1 MTHPAHNPGIPS
13 QGRYTLDVYPV
24 CIVLRVVQSYLLPV
38 KTAATVFPLLALVLF
53 LPSAVVLYRRY
64 GVLSRWRALSLCAF
78 GYYLLTALCLTLVP
92 LPRRTADFCE
102 RFAEKATPE
111 WSPGHTFGDI
121 WREAGD
127 AITAKSLILQNP
139 AVHGALFN
147 LLLLLP
153 LGLFLRYHARRG
165 LAATVAIGFGVSLF
179 FEVTQGTGLWG
190 VYPCPYRLFDVDDL
204 LTNTA
209 GAALGWYL
217 AGPLHRRLPSM
228 ATLDVR
234 ALARHPVPVG
244 RRLTALLVD
253 ILGVA
258 AVTLLAL
265 ALAVY
270 DQALSSGVA
279 LGTPVVVFV
288 SWFVLAPWATGATPG
303 KRLLRL
309 ELVTA
314 DGRRPE
320 LWRLLVRSVPY
331 GVLLVPPLG
340 LGALVGLDL
349 FFSSA
354 SLMVLRE
361 AGADGLATVG
371 LRLLLD
377 RPEWL
382 LVLCLPAALML
393 LAAYGG
399 VRGRH
404 ESLSGVRNRALPPTH
419 APPAPEPAP
428 RPAPDPEPEPAVR
441 DEEREPARLP
451 DR

>member
-1 MTHPAHNPGIPS
+1 M
-13 QGRYTLDVYPV
+13 
-24 CIVLRVVQSYLLPV
+24 VQSYVLPV
-38 KTAATVFPLLALVLF
+38 KTAATVFPLLALLLF

-78 GYYLLTALCLTLVP
+78 GYYLLTAVCLVLVP

-102 RFAEKATPE
+102 RFAAKATPE
-111 WSPGHTFGDI
+111 WSPGHTVGDI

-127 AITAKSLILQNP
+127 TITVKSLILQNP

-165 LAATVAIGFGVSLF
+165 LAATVAIGFGVSLL
-179 FEVTQGTGLWG
+179 FELTQGTGLWG

-209 GAALGWYL
+209 GGALGWYL

-228 ATLDVR
+228 AILDVQ
-234 ALARHPVPVG
+234 ALARRPVPVG

-253 ILGVA
+253 TLGVA
-258 AVTLLAL
+258 AMLLVGL
-265 ALAVY
+265 ALAVH
-270 DQALSSGVA
+270 DGSL
-279 LGTPVVVFV
+279 TPNTVLRMTLVVFGC
-288 SWFVLAPWATGATPG
+288 WFVLAPWATGATPG

-314 DGRRPE
+314 DGRRPA
-320 LWRLLVRSVPY
+320 LWRLSVRAVPY
-331 GVLLVPPLG
+331 AGLLTPL
-340 LGALVGLDL
+340 LAIGALVGIDL
-349 FFSSA
+349 FA
-354 SLMVLRE
+354 HPTVLLSLRA
-361 AGADGLATVG
+361 AGAEDLTTLA
-371 LRLLLD
+371 LRVLLERPELLLA
-377 RPEWL
+377 L
-382 LVLCLPAALML
+382 GVPATLML

-404 ESLSGVRNRALPPTH
+404 ESLSGVRNRALPPTRL
-419 APPAPEPAP
+419 PAPEPVVRPDQDAP
-428 RPAPDPEPEPAVR
+428 PPGPR
-441 DEEREPARLP
+441 EERREPVGLP
-451 DR
+451 GV